1 MIFINVKIVIIYT
14 IQFFVITH
22 LGKTRSPADNYLIQI
37 DRVFRHNW
45 EIAQL
50 CFIPPI
56 PLPIQES

>member
-1 MIFINVKIVIIYT
+1 VIIYT

-37 DRVFRHNW
+37 DRFFRHKW

-50 CFIPPI
+50 CFISPI
-56 PLPIQES
+56 PLPI